1 MKKPTPREL
10 VYIACAALLF
20 IVVFRS
26 WDAIVS
32 FLGIVFTAII
42 PLVLGACIAYIIA
55 IPTNFLERHMFPN
68 SASSLLTGLRKPL
81 CLFITVLLVLSALVF
96 AGTTLIPAL
105 KETILMLQANIRPGL
120 IAISNMT
127 FMEPLKP
134 VIHDFLDSKF
144 FTSIESLDFMGMVK
158 DVVGG
163 SVGTFGSQ
171 VFTVVSTVA
180 TGFFGLLFSFVL
192 LTDTTNSVPQ
202 FVRIIAFFL
211 GNRRSFQVRN
221 VLEIVDD
228 SFHNFIV
235 RQCLEAAI
243 LLVVSIIT
251 LLILGYPYALGVG
264 SLMGL
269 AALIPIVGYP
279 VGLFAG
285 AFMVFIGSPFD
296 ALIYLACVALAQVL
310 EATFVLPHVGNPKT
324 ALPPV
329 WVTVGVTIGGGV
341 AGFVGMLVAIPIASS
356 IRQLILFEYERRK
369 AIADKMSAAKTGEE
383 PAEQEPAEQTQP
395 QSRDVHA
402 RVSELSEGLEETD
415 GDGVGKVE

>member
-10 VYIACAALLF
+10 VYISCAVLVA
-20 IVVFRS
+20 IMVFRS

-42 PLVLGACIAYIIA
+42 PLVLGACIAYIVA

-68 SASSLLTGLRKPL
+68 STSKLVVTLRKPL
-81 CLFITVLLVLSALVF
+81 CLFITVFLVLAALVF
-96 AGTTLIPAL
+96 AATTLIPAL
-105 KETILMLQANIRPGL
+105 KETILMLQANIRPAL
-120 IAISNMT
+120 IAISNLS
-127 FMEPLKP
+127 FMEPLKS
-134 VIHDFLDSKF
+134 VIQDFLASNF
-144 FTSIESLDFMGMVK
+144 FISLESLDFSGLFK
-158 DVVGG
+158 NIVGG
-163 SVGTFGSQ
+163 SVGSIGSQ

-192 LTDTTNSVPQ
+192 LTDTTDSVPQ
-202 FVRIIAFFL
+202 FIRIATYFL
-211 GNRRSFQVRN
+211 GKQRSHKVRN

-243 LLVVSIIT
+243 LLVVSTIT
-251 LLILGYPYALGVG
+251 LLILGHPYALGVG
-264 SLMGL
+264 ALMGL

-279 VGLFAG
+279 VGLFAS
-285 AFMVFIGSPFD
+285 AFMVFIGSPLD
-296 ALIYLACVALAQVL
+296 ALIYLVCVALVQVL

-356 IRQLILFEYERRK
+356 IRQLILFDYERRK
-369 AIADKMSAAKTGEE
+369 AIDGANATDETKPEL
-383 PAEQEPAEQTQP
+383 AERP
-395 QSRDVHA
+395 QSVGAHA
-402 RVSELSEGLEETD
+402 RVSELPESLEETD
-415 GDGVGKVE
+415 GDGVGEVE

>member
-10 VYIACAALLF
+10 AYIACAVLLA

-68 SASSLLTGLRKPL
+68 STSKLLKGLRKPL
-81 CLFITVLLVLSALVF
+81 CLFITVFLVLSALVF
-96 AGTTLIPAL
+96 SVTTLIPAL

-120 IAISNMT
+120 IAISNIS
-127 FMEPLKP
+127 FMEPLKS

-144 FTSIESLDFMGMVK
+144 FTSIESLDFMGMFK

-192 LTDTTNSVPQ
+192 LTDTTDSVPQ
-202 FVRIIAFFL
+202 FVRIVVFFL
-211 GNRRSFQVRN
+211 GNKRSYHVRN

-243 LLVVSIIT
+243 LLVVSTIT

-279 VGLFAG
+279 VGLFAS
-285 AFMVFIGSPFD
+285 AFMVLIGSPFD

-356 IRQLILFEYERRK
+356 IRQLILFEYESRK
-369 AIADKMSAAKTGEE
+369 AIADKMNATGTAEKPAK
-383 PAEQEPAEQTQP
+383 QEPEKQTQP
-395 QSRDVHA
+395 QSLDAHA
-402 RVSELSEGLEETD
+402 RVSELPESLEQTD
-415 GDGVGKVE
+415 GDGVGEVE

>member
-10 VYIACAALLF
+10 AYIVCAVLLA

-42 PLVLGACIAYIIA
+42 PLVLGVCIAYIVA
-55 IPTNFLERHMFPN
+55 IPTKFLERHMF
-68 SASSLLTGLRKPL
+68 SKSTSKFAMGIRQPL
-81 CLFITVLLVLSALVF
+81 CLFITVFLVLSALVF
-96 AGTTLIPAL
+96 SVRTLIPAL

-120 IAISNMT
+120 VAISNLS

-134 VIHDFLDSKF
+134 LIQDFLSSNF
-144 FTSIESLDFMGMVK
+144 FTSLESLDFSGLFK
-158 DVVGG
+158 DIVGG
-163 SVGTFGSQ
+163 SVGSFGSQ

-192 LTDTTNSVPQ
+192 LTDTSESVPQ
-202 FVRIIAFFL
+202 FVQIVSFFL
-211 GNRRSFQVRN
+211 GKRRSFQVRN
-221 VLEIVDD
+221 VLEIVDE

-243 LLVVSIIT
+243 LLVVSTIT
-251 LLILGYPYALGVG
+251 LFILGYPYALGVG

-279 VGLFAG
+279 VGLFAS
-285 AFMVFIGSPFD
+285 AFMVLISSPFD
-296 ALIYLACVALAQVL
+296 AIIYLACVALAQVL

-369 AIADKMSAAKTGEE
+369 AIVDKMTKDDEKAERNLAEREE
-383 PAEQEPAEQTQP
+383 P
-395 QSRDVHA
+395 QSLGVQSG
-402 RVSELSEGLEETD
+402 VSELPESLKETD
-415 GDGVGKVE
+415 GDGVGEVE